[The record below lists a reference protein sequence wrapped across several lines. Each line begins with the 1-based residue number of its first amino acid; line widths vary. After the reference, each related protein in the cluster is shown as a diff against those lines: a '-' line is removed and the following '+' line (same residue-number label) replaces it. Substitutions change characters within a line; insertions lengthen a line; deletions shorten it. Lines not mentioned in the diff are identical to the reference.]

1 MAERGITYRTA
12 PLTLARHLSEQP
24 WDCISA
30 DDSSNVLV
38 LATSDQKILID
49 RCAAILLSRIV
60 CVVKNRKDVS
70 PQAVVGTSSRVTP
83 SSELQKQRQN
93 FGKSWR
99 MANNSFTSTNSDA
112 EGSVESCG
120 KSVTMSQGKKPVNIN
135 RRFTFTKF
143 LRGSTSRLGGHQ
155 LSNGI
160 NVHHRVLDES
170 CSADVSV
177 YESECREQL
186 KLPPSVTAAVRMQVR
201 EYVSRIASR
210 YQHVPYHTFEH
221 ATHVLLSA
229 NKLLFLLVSAGDEY
243 GDPIKKRAFGL
254 NSNSEYQLA
263 LIFAALVHDVDH
275 GGVSN
280 QTLINECDPLSILYN
295 DQSVLEQ
302 RSLAVA
308 FTELMD
314 PRFEELRSLMFPSQ
328 KDFMEFRNIVI
339 DLVLTTDIAS
349 GERMQIVKS
358 KWKEAFGAPNDLSAD
373 RESSSRKTDCNPP
386 PKASA
391 NYRQSLIKLP
401 SIIEPSHGNDNE
413 LLEENDSG
421 RSVELS
427 EISESS
433 KTTMHRRLSISP
445 ANSVTSDEEEEEEEC
460 SVSFSLDESG
470 LSSMSERRDS
480 LTNRNQYASRSMLE
494 LRNPKALSFDDRR
507 SSVPASVAAR
517 SSSMRQSSSYRL
529 GIKRA
534 MSLSGDIIEVY
545 ASSKDD
551 KLKAIVVMEW
561 IMKAA
566 DVSSLMQGFPNFMK
580 WSSRLFDEL
589 YVAYKAGRGPDPSGG
604 WCDNQVVFFDS
615 YISQLAER
623 LEETTVFGSFGS
635 HFIQQV
641 HRNREKWLVEGSKL
655 TYELIEGAKERTKSF
670 ESVKR
675 SNLRQLFK

>member
-30 DDSSNVLV
+30 DDSSDVLV
-38 LATSDQKILID
+38 LATSDLDILID

-70 PQAVVGTSSRVTP
+70 TEAVVGNSARVTP
-83 SSELQKQRQN
+83 SLELQKQRQN

-99 MANNSFTSTNSDA
+99 MANNSFSSIKSDA
-112 EGSVESCG
+112 DESFEIRG
-120 KSVTMSQGKKPVNIN
+120 RMSRGKKPVRIQ

-143 LRGSTSRLGGHQ
+143 LRGSTVRLGSRHY
-155 LSNGI
+155 SNGT
-160 NVHHRVLDES
+160 NVQHAMLDES
-170 CSADVSV
+170 SCGEDVSV
-177 YESECREQL
+177 YESECREQS

-243 GDPIKKRAFGL
+243 EDPIKKRAFGL
-254 NSNSEYQLA
+254 NSNFEYQLA

-328 KDFMEFRNIVI
+328 KEFMEFRNIVI

-358 KWKEAFGAPNDLSAD
+358 KWKEAFDAPNDLSAD
-373 RESSSRKTDCNPP
+373 RESSSRKIDCKPP
-386 PKASA
+386 PKTSA
-391 NYRQSLIKLP
+391 TYRQSLNRLP

-413 LLEENDSG
+413 VLEENDIG
-421 RSVELS
+421 RSAELS
-427 EISESS
+427 EISEES
-433 KTTMHRRLSISP
+433 KTTMNRRLSISP
-445 ANSVTSDEEEEEEEC
+445 ANSVTSDEEEEEEES
-460 SVSFSLDESG
+460 SVSFSLDLSG
-470 LSSMSERRDS
+470 LSSSLSERRDS
-480 LTNRNQYASRSMLE
+480 LSDRNQFASRSMTE
-494 LRNPKALSFDDRR
+494 LRGPKSLPFDDKR
-507 SSVPASVAAR
+507 SSLPASVAAR
-517 SSSMRQSSSYRL
+517 SNSMRQSSSYRL

-534 MSLSGDIIEVY
+534 MSLSGDVIEVY

-566 DVSSLMQGFPNFMK
+566 DVSSLMQSFPNFMK

-641 HRNREKWLVEGSKL
+641 HRNREKWLEEGSKL

-675 SNLRQLFK
+675 NNLRQLVK